1 MTRGSR
7 LPVFVCLIVLTGVCV
22 PHRARANTADL
33 EKEVAFHIAPQQL
46 ESALLEFS
54 RQADVQ
60 VAVASDSVR
69 NVEVRGIEGK
79 LTAIR
84 ALSLLL
90 RDSGFSYSLL
100 GDTVMVTRSKK
111 SQDLSHQEA
120 VAHH

>member
-7 LPVFVCLIVLTGVCV
+7 SPVFVCLILLTELCLSHAVQ
-22 PHRARANTADL
+22 ANNGYR

-60 VAVASDSVR
+60 VAIASDSVR
-69 NVEVRGIEGK
+69 NVEVRGIEGR
-79 LTAIR
+79 LTAIQ
-84 ALSLLL
+84 ALGLLL

-100 GDTVMVTRSKK
+100 GDTVMVTRSKQ
-111 SQDLSHQEA
+111 SQDLSQPEA
-120 VAHH
+120 GIHH